1 MRLECK
7 YMKNYCN
14 HKGNNV
20 SECCG
25 ELCQCHKLISKC
37 VIDNNCWTTK
47 LNKEETFHDFTRDQK
62 SLYNDVGTE
71 LMCGVKDPVEI
82 AQVLEL
88 LAYEMRTDGN
98 NSCR

>member
-1 MRLECK
+1 MKLECE

-14 HKGNNV
+14 HRGNNV
-20 SECCG
+20 SECRG

-37 VIDNNCWTTK
+37 VIDDNCWMVK
-47 LNKEETFHDFTRDQK
+47 LNREETIDSFTKEQGA
-62 SLYNDVGTE
+62 LYDNIGTE
-71 LMCGVKDPVEI
+71 LMCGIKDPVEI

-88 LAYEMRTDGN
+88 LAYEMRTEGN